1 MDGKVR
7 TRIAPSPTGWAH
19 MGTARTALFNY
30 LFAKKEGGDFI
41 LRIEDTDKE
50 RSQKEYEQDVLE
62 SFRWLG
68 LEWDEGPEKNGKYG
82 PYRQSERTELYKKY
96 LTKLLEQG
104 RAYWCFCTPEE
115 LEAQRAHQMSL
126 GEAPRYKGACRN
138 LSPQEQQGR
147 LASGTRGVIRFA
159 VEPKTVAFHDLIRGE
174 IAFDTGL
181 LGDVVIAKDL
191 ETPLYNF
198 SVVVDDFEMQITH
211 VIRGEDHITNT
222 PRQILIQEALELPG
236 VQYAHLP
243 LLLGEDRSKLSKR
256 HGDNSVRAFRQQ
268 GYLPEA
274 VVNFLALLGWNPG
287 SDREIF
293 SLPELVKE
301 FSLERIQKGGAIF
314 NLKRLDWINGLY
326 IRHMRLEELA
336 ALCAPYLPRDD
347 VDSEKQKAIVG
358 LYQER
363 LKKLAEIAE
372 LADFFFADTLQYDA
386 ELLLWKDA
394 TKEGTQ
400 EILEKIR
407 ELLNGVGESEWT
419 KDNLEKIL
427 MPEAEKAGPPEKP
440 NRGYMLWPMRA
451 ALSGKKASPGPFEIA
466 EVLGKE
472 KTLERIQ
479 NAIKILAYA

>member
-1 MDGKVR
+1 
-7 TRIAPSPTGWAH
+7 
-19 MGTARTALFNY
+19 
-30 LFAKKEGGDFI
+30 
-41 LRIEDTDKE
+41 
-50 RSQKEYEQDVLE
+50 
-62 SFRWLG
+62 
-68 LEWDEGPEKNGKYG
+68 
-82 PYRQSERTELYKKY
+82 
-96 LTKLLEQG
+96 
-104 RAYWCFCTPEE
+104 
-115 LEAQRAHQMSL
+115 
-126 GEAPRYKGACRN
+126 
-138 LSPQEQQGR
+138 
-147 LASGTRGVIRFA
+147 
-159 VEPKTVAFHDLIRGE
+159 
-174 IAFDTGL
+174 
-181 LGDVVIAKDL
+181 
-191 ETPLYNF
+191 
-198 SVVVDDFEMQITH
+198 
-211 VIRGEDHITNT
+211 
-222 PRQILIQEALELPG
+222 
-236 VQYAHLP
+236 
-243 LLLGEDRSKLSKR
+243 
-256 HGDNSVRAFRQQ
+256 
-268 GYLPEA
+268 
-274 VVNFLALLGWNPG
+274 
-287 SDREIF
+287 
-293 SLPELVKE
+293 
-301 FSLERIQKGGAIF
+301 
-314 NLKRLDWINGLY
+314 
-326 IRHMRLEELA
+326 
-336 ALCAPYLPRDD
+336 LPRDD